1 MPLHR
6 GFLQLWYNEYMQLRP
21 FPRSLVVLLLAIA
34 IVNAFANHY
43 YWYWTMRWFDAP
55 MHFSAGVWL
64 AGTAIWFRF
73 FSGRFEGVSKSLGVF
88 MKWGI
93 GLAFGVGFAWEV
105 YEAIVGLII
114 KGHINAMSDT
124 FSDLSFDILGAVF
137 LAIVIWMKEK
147 NNLKIV

>member
-1 MPLHR
+1 
-6 GFLQLWYNEYMQLRP
+6 MQSRP
-21 FPRSLVVLLLAIA
+21 FPRSLLALLLAIA

-43 YWYWTMRWFDAP
+43 FLYWTMRWFDAP

-73 FSGRFEGVSKSLGVF
+73 FSGRFEETSKSLGLF

-93 GLAFGVGFAWEV
+93 ALAFSVGFLWEV

-124 FSDLSFDILGAVF
+124 FSDLTFDILGAVF
-137 LAIVIWMKEK
+137 LALVIWVKEK
-147 NNLKIV
+147 NNLKTV